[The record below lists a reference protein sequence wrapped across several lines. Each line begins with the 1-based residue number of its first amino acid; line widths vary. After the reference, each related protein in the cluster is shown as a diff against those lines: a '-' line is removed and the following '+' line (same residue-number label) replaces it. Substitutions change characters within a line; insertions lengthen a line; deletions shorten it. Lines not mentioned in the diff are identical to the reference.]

1 MVTCKLLNGDCLEM
15 LKTLPDASV
24 HAVVTD
30 PPAGIAFM
38 GKEWDEDKGGRDEWI
53 AWLAAVMRE
62 CRRVLKPGGHALVW
76 ALPRTSHWTGM
87 ALEDAGFEVRD
98 SLHHI
103 FGSGFPKSLSVSK
116 AIDKDA
122 GAVREVVGTYKGAS
136 NIGKG
141 STNSYIAA
149 QVGTATT
156 VQITAPAT
164 EAAKQWDGWG
174 TALKPSHEVWWLARK
189 PLAGTVA
196 ANVQEHGTGALNID
210 GCRVGFQSE
219 ADKAR
224 AYVKNA
230 TTKQHGGGAV
240 PDAGSNSPR
249 IPFEYEQNAAGRWP
263 PNLLLSHTP
272 DCTEDGDCADTCAV
286 AEMDRQSG
294 LAAPKESR
302 TGRRGGTR
310 GWHGAEGFGNP
321 DQIKTWPADPG
332 GGASRFFPVF
342 RYEPKAASADKE
354 HGLEYRGNDKRGNT
368 HPTPKPTALMEWLI
382 RLITPPGGTVLD
394 PFMGSGTTGVAAT
407 KLGCGFVGCEREREY
422 FEIAQARIGAT
433 PLPK

>member
-15 LKTLPDASV
+15 LKTLPAESV

-53 AWLAAVMRE
+53 AWLASVMRE
-62 CRRVLKPGGHALVW
+62 CHRVLKPGGHALVW

-122 GAVREVVGTYKGAS
+122 GAERAVVGVAGKSGARR
-136 NIGKG
+136 
-141 STNSYIAA
+141 NSMSGDFAGGEYMH
-149 QVGTATT
+149 TT
-156 VQITAPAT
+156 PAT

-210 GCRVGFQSE
+210 GCRVGTDVIPATRLGVSRLGTFE
-219 ADKAR
+219 GADGN
-224 AYVKNA
+224 V
-230 TTKQHGGGAV
+230 TPEH
-240 PDAGSNSPR
+240 
-249 IPFEYEQNAAGRWP
+249 AGRWP
-263 PNLLLSHTP
+263 PNLLLSHAP
-272 DCTEDGDCADTCAV
+272 DCVEGGDCADDCAV